1 MDRNTDFFGEEV
13 GIFAN
18 RSQLPTRTFT
28 HKTSFNM
35 GELIPFYTD
44 SDILPSMTI
53 KNTTAVLIR
62 MSTPKYPIMD
72 NIYLDTYYFK
82 VPIQWIDPRFKQLM
96 GENEDGAWTD
106 NMTTYATPK
115 IGFTRTEN
123 GIVKHNSILAYMGI
137 PQGFGGSENNT
148 MKIIRYPVNAYIR
161 SYNYWFRDQNAI
173 APIKYIDTEGEI
185 TFYHPNDN
193 IDEVQS
199 TIRGGALLKAAK
211 MHDYFTTALPQPQKG
226 EPISLPLGTTAP
238 VTISGNGN
246 VLGIDAY
253 DSAGTKLHA
262 GTASLTSHGD
272 YKSIGYRA
280 QAGYNPN
287 GTNVGTGNL
296 NALPWGGQIRVTTDT
311 NYSGLIGTANL
322 TSATAATI
330 NALRLAA
337 ATQQILEG
345 DARYGTMYQ
354 NVIRGH
360 FGVTSDLES
369 LHIPEYLGGKRI
381 PINIETVLNNTADGL
396 GDTGAFS
403 VSFDVNEDFTKSFTE
418 HCVVIGIAVVR
429 QEHTYQQG
437 ISRMWTRSERLDYYW
452 PEMAH
457 IGNQPIYNYELYA
470 QGNDQDNEVF
480 GYKEAWAEYK
490 FKPSI
495 VSGMMSSLYDQ
506 PLDAWHLG
514 DNYSSLPV
522 YGKQFIEEDKQYL
535 DRALEVTSGVS
546 DQFIADFF
554 ITQEITANM
563 PYHNYPGMHVL

>member
-1 MDRNTDFFGEEV
+1 MDRNTNFFGEEI

-35 GELIPFYTD
+35 GELIPFYVD
-44 SDILPSMTI
+44 SDILPGMTI
-53 KNTTAVLIR
+53 KNTTSVLIR

-82 VPIQWIDPRFKQLM
+82 VPIQWIDPHFKQLM

-106 NMTTYATPK
+106 NMTTYTTPK
-115 IGFTRTEN
+115 IVFTN
-123 GIVKHNSILAYMGI
+123 PDQNQGIVLHNSILAYMGI
-137 PQGFGGSENNT
+137 PQGFGGSATNT
-148 MKIIRYPVNAYIR
+148 MKILRYPVNAYIR
-161 SYNYWFRDQNAI
+161 TYNYWFRDQNAI
-173 APIKYIDTEGEI
+173 APIKYNTDEADLVFGHIDGPMSEETRI
-185 TFYHPNDN
+185 Y
-193 IDEVQS
+193 S
-199 TIRGGALLKAAK
+199 TTSGGALLKAAK
-211 MHDYFTTALPQPQKG
+211 MHDYFTTATPQPQKG
-226 EPISLPLGTTAP
+226 EPISLPLGVSAQVNVYGSGKPLGVQAMTGNATSYGALSSQGDYGSVGILNNIFDNQTTGSANKVNWNAP
-238 VTISGNGN
+238 VSVIADATKSGL
-246 VLGIDAY
+246 V
-253 DSAGTKLHA
+253 
-262 GTASLTSHGD
+262 GTAD
-272 YKSIGYRA
+272 
-280 QAGYNPN
+280 
-287 GTNVGTGNL
+287 
-296 NALPWGGQIRVTTDT
+296 
-311 NYSGLIGTANL
+311 L

-360 FGVTSDLES
+360 FRVTSDLES

-470 QGNDQDNEVF
+470 QGTNQDNEVF

-495 VSGMMSSLYDQ
+495 VSGMMSSLYAQ

-522 YGKQFIEEDKQYL
+522 YGQQFIEEDKQYL
-535 DRALEVTSGVS
+535 DRALEVTSAVT

>member
-1 MDRNTDFFGEEV
+1 MNRNTEFFGEEV
-13 GIFAN
+13 GIFAQ

-44 SDILPSMTI
+44 SDILPGMTI

-82 VPIQWIDPRFKQLM
+82 VPIQWIDPHFKQLM

-106 NMTTYATPK
+106 NMTTYTTPK
-115 IGFTRTEN
+115 ITFNNTVAGWEKIR
-123 GIVKHNSILAYMGI
+123 HDSILAYMGI
-137 PQGFGGSENNT
+137 PQGFGGNENNT

-161 SYNYWFRDQNAI
+161 IYNYWFRDQNAI
-173 APIKYIDTEGEI
+173 APIKYNTNEADI
-185 TFYHPNDN
+185 TFFHGENMTESEILD
-193 IDEVQS
+193 S
-199 TIRGGALLKAAK
+199 TTRGGSLLKAAK

-226 EPISLPLGTTAP
+226 EPITLPLGTTAP
-238 VTISGNGN
+238 VYENIAQPNLQRQLYLDANGN
-246 VLGIDAY
+246 PLIGN
-253 DSAGTKLHA
+253 
-262 GTASLTSHGD
+262 D
-272 YKSIGYRA
+272 YVVN
-280 QAGYNPN
+280 GYNAN
-287 GTNVGTGNL
+287 GYSTAGNL
-296 NALPWGGQIRVTTDT
+296 QSEFKQNIREVYINKALYTD
-311 NYSGLIGTANL
+311 L
-322 TSATAATI
+322 TQATAATI
-330 NALRLAA
+330 NALRLAT

-369 LHIPEYLGGKRI
+369 LHIPEYMGGKRI

-403 VSFDVNEDFTKSFTE
+403 VSFDINEDFTKSFTE
-418 HCVVIGIAVVR
+418 HCVVLGIAVVR

-470 QGNDQDNEVF
+470 QGNNQDNEVF

-495 VSGMMSSLYDQ
+495 VSGMMSSLYAQ

-535 DRALEVTSGVS
+535 DRALEATSAVS